1 MSISSDEVTFLIL
14 RYFKE
19 CGFEHSHFTY
29 INESS
34 IDASQI
40 TGYQIPPGALI
51 TLLQKGLLYIQ
62 LERTI
67 KAKKK
72 PTDVSFG
79 SQITLL
85 NAALREG
92 SVPTSNDDK
101 QGQREPQE
109 PSIPLDSS
117 NSITL
122 SEHTGNVICC
132 QWTKD
137 GHFLATGSSDNTA
150 IIWDMQ
156 NPDQITQL
164 PLAHGDAETSKE
176 GDHQVSSL
184 DWSPDSNFLATGC
197 SDGTVHVFDK
207 QGSLIWEKKSKKSH
221 AVHVVKFNISGTH
234 LIVGSA
240 STKIKI
246 LSADSGEKIRSFKA
260 SAGILDAS
268 WRTDT
273 AFAVSCDDGLVGI
286 FDSLDAEPV
295 WLKGHTEPTNC
306 VVWDPN
312 GSDLLASCSN
322 DKTVRIWARDKE
334 ALVLSDHQSP
344 VYSLKWSKSNILAS
358 ASFNATVILWDP
370 ATGNPIHILKGHQKP
385 IYALSFSPDEKFI
398 ASGSSD
404 QVIKFW
410 DVATGNNVCSCL
422 GKQIIFDLQYD
433 PTGKYVAVCFE
444 GGNVVIIKTDSVLQ
458 NQKENTN

>member
-29 INESS
+29 VNESS

-62 LERTI
+62 LERAI
-67 KAKKK
+67 AAGKK
-72 PTDVSFG
+72 PTDVSYG

-92 SVPTSNDDK
+92 NVPAPSDGK
-101 QGQREPQE
+101 QGSNEPKE
-109 PSIPLDSS
+109 PSIPLDST

-122 SEHTGNVICC
+122 SEHTARVICC

-137 GHFLATGSSDNTA
+137 GRFLATGSYDNSA

-156 NPDQITQL
+156 NNGSNSQCCSL
-164 PLAHGDAETSKE
+164 PHGDENSKE

-184 DWSPDSNFLATGC
+184 DWSPDTNLLATGC
-197 SDGTVHVFDK
+197 SDGTVRVFDN

-221 AVHVVKFNISGTH
+221 AVHVVKFNTTGTH

-240 STKIKI
+240 SQKIKI
-246 LSADSGEKIRSFKA
+246 FTAESGELIRKFIAKS
-260 SAGILDAS
+260 GISDAQ
-268 WRTDT
+268 WRSDVS
-273 AFAVSCDDGLVGI
+273 FAVSCDDGLVGV
-286 FDSLDAEPV
+286 FDSLDSEPL
-295 WLKGHTEPTNC
+295 WLKGHTDNANC

-312 GSDLLASCSN
+312 GSDVLASCSF
-322 DKTVRIWARDKE
+322 DKTVRIWHRDKE
-334 ALVLSDHQSP
+334 PLVLSDHKSP
-344 VYSLKWSKSNILAS
+344 VYSLRWSKSGIIAS
-358 ASFNATVILWDP
+358 ASFDSTVILWDA
-370 ATGNPIHILKGHQKP
+370 ATGQALHVLKGHQKP
-385 IYALSFSPDEKFI
+385 IYALSFSPDEKYI
-398 ASGSSD
+398 ASGSCD
-404 QVIKFW
+404 QMIKFW
-410 DVATGNNVCSCL
+410 EVSTGKTVCSCL
-422 GKQIIFDLQYD
+422 GTQNIFDLQYD
-433 PTGKYVAVCFE
+433 PSGKYVAVCFE
-444 GGNVVIIKTDSVLQ
+444 GGNVVIIKTEAVLQ
-458 NQKENTN
+458 SQ